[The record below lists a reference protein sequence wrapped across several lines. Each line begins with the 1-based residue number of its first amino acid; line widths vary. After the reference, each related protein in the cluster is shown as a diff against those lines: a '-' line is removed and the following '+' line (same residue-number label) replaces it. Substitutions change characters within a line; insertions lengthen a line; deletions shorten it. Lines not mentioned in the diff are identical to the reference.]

1 MENALKIGYEYKI
14 FFELT
19 VIVFRKMTS
28 DLRIGV
34 CEVEAWTISF
44 GKLNQ
49 LEFNLPNMVE

>member
-1 MENALKIGYEYKI
+1 MENALKTVYEYKI

-34 CEVEAWTISF
+34 CEVEA
-44 GKLNQ
+44 
-49 LEFNLPNMVE
+49 